1 MGSSPAV
8 PFAGGRG
15 TYRRRPA
22 RGARRNGA
30 DIAVTRRVV
39 TDDQREVLEVL
50 SRPDTY
56 GPSRPEVTRI
66 DTHSAAVFLA
76 GDRALKLK
84 RAVRYD
90 YLDFSTVERR
100 RRFCEAELA
109 LNARTAPGL
118 YRRVVALTREPDS
131 HLVLDGTGPPVEW
144 LLEMT
149 RFDGEALCD
158 RMAERHALALP
169 SMQTLGQVVAAMHAG
184 APACPGRG
192 GAAAMRWVIDG
203 NADAFEAFGEALVPG
218 GEHRRLTALA
228 RVWLDRLATRLD
240 ARAARGARRQCH
252 GDLHLR
258 NIVMLDGRPTPFD
271 AIEFNDDLTC
281 IDVWYDVAF
290 LLMDLW
296 RRRLSRHAN
305 VVMNEYARA
314 TGDLDGLAALPLFLA
329 CRAAVRAKTGVT
341 AATLAAGA
349 AARLPLLDGAR
360 AYLALALELLTPRP
374 AALVAIAG
382 FSGSGKSTQAG
393 LLAPDLGPVPG
404 ALHLRSDVIR
414 KDLFGVP
421 ALEPLPGTAY
431 SPEVST
437 RVYRCLRER
446 AAAALAAGHAVVC
459 DAVYAD
465 ASERDAL
472 ASVARQAGVPFAA
485 VWLDAPDATLLSRV
499 TARRHDASDATAD
512 VVRRQL
518 ERGVAPTD
526 WLRLD
531 GTGDAEATQARVRV
545 ALGAAGITPR

>member
-1 MGSSPAV
+1 M
-8 PFAGGRG
+8 GGRV
-15 TYRRRPA
+15 RPDCSPRPVLA
-22 RGARRNGA
+22 AVGPPAEPRPNGA
-30 DIAVTRRVV
+30 KLAVRNRVV
-39 TDDQREVLEVL
+39 TDDQREVLELL

-56 GPSRPEVTRI
+56 GPSRPAVARI

-109 LNARTAPGL
+109 LNARTAPAL
-118 YRRVVALTREPDS
+118 YRRVVALTREPDGR
-131 HLVLDGTGPPVEW
+131 LALDGTGPPVEW

-149 RFDGEALCD
+149 RFDGEAVCD

-192 GAAAMRWVIDG
+192 GAAAMRWVVDG
-203 NADAFEAFGEALVPG
+203 NAEAFEALGEALVPH

-228 RVWLDRLATRLD
+228 HGWLDRLAARLD

-258 NIVMLDGRPTPFD
+258 NIVMLEGRPTPFD

-296 RRRLSRHAN
+296 RRRLTRHAN

-314 TGDLDGLAALPLFLA
+314 TGDLDGLAVLPLFLA
-329 CRAAVRAKTGVT
+329 CRAAVRAKTGAT
-341 AATLAAGA
+341 AASLAASA
-349 AARLPLLDGAR
+349 DSRLTLLDGAR
-360 AYLALALELLTPRP
+360 GYLALALGLLTPHP
-374 AALVAIAG
+374 AALVAIGG

-393 LLAPDLGPVPG
+393 LVAPDLGPVPG
-404 ALHLRSDVIR
+404 ALHLRSDLIR

-421 ALEPLPGTAY
+421 ALDTLPGAAY
-431 SPEVST
+431 SPEIGAL
-437 RVYRCLRER
+437 VYRCLRER
-446 AAAALAAGHAVVC
+446 AAAALEAGHAVVC

-465 ASERDAL
+465 AAEREAL
-472 ASVARQAGVPFAA
+472 AAVARQAGVPFAA
-485 VWLDAPDATLLSRV
+485 VWLDAPDAMLLSRV
-499 TARRHDASDATAD
+499 MARRHDASDATAD

-518 ERGVAPTD
+518 AGGMAPGD
-526 WLRLD
+526 WVRLD
-531 GTGDAEATQARVRV
+531 GTGDAEATQARVRE
-545 ALGAAGITPR
+545 ALVSAGIALR